1 MILTAAFVGLR
12 FGELAGLKV
21 DRVNLLRRTIPVD
34 QQLIEIGRELC
45 FGPPKTK
52 AGIRKVTIPAALCDV
67 LAQHFGLVRDL
78 AFPNINGGSPSAREL
93 PSSVAVSVLARRLR
107 ARAFERASLP

>member
-1 MILTAAFVGLR
+1 MKLPAENSREMRFLSPEQVVTVADAAGGHYRPMVLTAAFVGLR

-52 AGIRKVTIPAALCDV
+52 AGIRTVTIPAAVCDV
-67 LAQHFGLVRDL
+67 LAQHLGLVRDL
-78 AFPNINGGSPSAREL
+78 AFPKP
-93 PSSVAVSVLARRLR
+93 
-107 ARAFERASLP
+107 